1 MANSRLALALVL
13 GTLGC
18 AQPRQTTPHTVPQT
32 SIRWTG
38 TWTWKQ
44 GPESL
49 TLRLLQDGTTLT
61 GTHSAI
67 GQRGAKVDGIEENS
81 AEPSIK
87 GDIQGAI
94 AHVQFRTG
102 FPDATGRGT
111 ATLTLKNGQMY
122 WQIVKSEDEH
132 YFPKSA
138 RLSRAK

>member
-13 GTLGC
+13 GTLGR
-18 AQPRQTTPHTVPQT
+18 AQPRQTIPHTVPQT

-49 TLRLLQDGTTLT
+49 TLRLQQDGTTLT

-67 GQRGAKVDGIEENS
+67 GQRGAKVDEMAVGS
-81 AEPSIK
+81 AEPSLK
-87 GDIQGAI
+87 GDIEGAT
-94 AHVQFRTG
+94 AHIQFRTS

-111 ATLTLKNGQMY
+111 ATLTLKNGQIY